1 MAKQKPFE
9 FRDIKTDAEYLQ
21 FDEKFRGSDVLEYT
35 LLLGHVLIEDQL
47 RGLIWARLGTDTLP
61 DLRGFELVAG
71 LAFAGSEY
79 EDARDKLANL
89 NEARNQVGH
98 KLHRT
103 DFDLKLR
110 TFVAS
115 VIGQG
120 KSATEIEW
128 PDDEPERAAKLRL
141 AIRFFMV
148 WVALKTDYYAERN
161 NLGVEAWKVQH
172 PVRQ

>member
-1 MAKQKPFE
+1 MRKQKPFE
-9 FRDIKTDAEYLQ
+9 LRDIKTDGEYLQ
-21 FDEKFRGSDVLEYT
+21 FDEKFRGSDVVEYT

-47 RGLIWARLGTDTLP
+47 RGLIWARLGTNTLP
-61 DLRGFELVAG
+61 DLKGFELIAG

-79 EDARDKLANL
+79 EDARDKLASL

-98 KLHRT
+98 KLHRN
-103 DFDLKLR
+103 DFDLKVR

-115 VIGQG
+115 VTGKG
-120 KSATEIEW
+120 KSEAEIEW
-128 PDDEPERAAKLRL
+128 PDDESERAAKLRL

-161 NLGVEAWKVQH
+161 NLGVEAWKVRH
-172 PVRQ
+172 AVRQ

>member
-1 MAKQKPFE
+1 MRKQKPFE
-9 FRDIKTDAEYLQ
+9 LRDIKTDEEYLQ
-21 FDEKFRGSDVLEYT
+21 FDERFRGSEVLEYT

-47 RGLIWARLGTDTLP
+47 RGLIWARLGTDSLP
-61 DLRGFELVAG
+61 DLKGFELIAG

-79 EDARDKLANL
+79 DDARDKLASL

-103 DFDLKLR
+103 DFELKLR

-115 VIGQG
+115 VTGKG
-120 KSATEIEW
+120 KSAAEIEW
-128 PDDEPERAAKLRL
+128 PEEEAERARALRI

-148 WVALKTDYYAERN
+148 WVAVKTDYYAERN
-161 NLGVEAWKVQH
+161 NLGVETWKSRH
-172 PVRQ
+172 AE